1 MPKPGSNLRS
11 NPTRLWDSLMEM
23 AEIGPGVAGGNNR
36 QTVSDSDA
44 AGRAL
49 LAKWGEAE
57 GLALT
62 VDRMGNMFLRLEGTD
77 PDAAPV
83 LVGSH
88 LDTQPTGG
96 RYDGVLGVLA
106 GLEVIRT
113 IREQGLRTRHPIVLV
128 NWTNEEGARFA
139 PSLMGSGV
147 FSGRLKQQDMDD
159 SRDLDGLRFGDEI
172 ARIGW
177 RGEAE
182 ARAFPIH
189 ALFEYHIEQGPI
201 LEAEGIPIGIVTHG
215 QGCHWIEIEV
225 LGTASH
231 AGSTPMHMRRDAARG
246 AARLIEAIHAI
257 AMRHQPDAAGTV
269 GHVEVFPNS
278 RNVIP
283 DRVVLTAD
291 LRSHRPEV
299 LDAMDAELLET
310 VPRICAELG
319 LGHRISR
326 AGAFPPPA
334 FDETLLARLRT
345 AADRLGL
352 KHRDI
357 ISGAG
362 HDACNINDITPTAM
376 LFCPCVGGISH
387 NEAEEIS
394 PEWAAAGCDVLLHAV
409 LETAGPEAAA

>member
-1 MPKPGSNLRS
+1 MQPGANLRTD
-11 NPTRLWDSLMEM
+11 PTRLWDSLMRM

-36 QTVSDSDA
+36 QTVGDA
-44 AGRAL
+44 DAEGRAL
-49 LAKWGEAE
+49 LQRWGEAE

-62 VDRMGNMFLRLEGTD
+62 VDSMGNMFLRMEGTD

-88 LDTQPTGG
+88 LDTQSTGG
-96 RYDGVLGVLA
+96 KYDGVLGVLA

-128 NWTNEEGARFA
+128 NWTNEEGARFS

-147 FSGRLKQQDMDD
+147 FTGRLRQQDMDD

-177 RGEAE
+177 RGAAP

-201 LEAEGIPIGIVTHG
+201 LESEGIPIGIVTHG
-215 QGCHWIEIEV
+215 QGCRWIEIEIT
-225 LGTASH
+225 GSAAH
-231 AGSTPMHMRRDAARG
+231 AGSTPMTMRRDALRG
-246 AARLIEAIHAI
+246 AAQVVEAINAI
-257 AMRHQPDAAGTV
+257 GMEHHPDAVATV
-269 GHVEVFPNS
+269 GHLEVYPNS

-283 DRVVLTAD
+283 DRVLLTAD

-299 LDAMDAELLET
+299 LAALET
-310 VPRICAELG
+310 ALRQQAAAICDGLG
-319 LGHRISR
+319 LGLTARST
-326 AGAFPPPA
+326 GAFEPPA
-334 FDETLLARLRT
+334 FDEALLARLRA

-352 KHRDI
+352 AHRDI

-362 HDACNINDITPTAM
+362 HDACNINDIAPTAM

-394 PEWAAAGCDVLLHAV
+394 PEWASAGCDVLLHAV
-409 LETAGPEAAA
+409 LETAGLEVGT

>member
-1 MPKPGSNLRS
+1 MTRPGSNLRS
-11 NPTRLWDSLMEM
+11 NPTRLWDSLMQM

-36 QTVSDSDA
+36 QTVSDADGE
-44 AGRAL
+44 GRAL

-62 VDRMGNMFLRLEGTD
+62 VDRMGNMFLRLEGSD

-96 RYDGVLGVLA
+96 RFDGVLGVLA

-113 IREQGLRTRHPIVLV
+113 IREQGLKTRHPVVLV

-147 FSGRLKQQDMDD
+147 FTGRLRQEDMDD

-172 ARIGW
+172 TRIGW

-189 ALFEYHIEQGPI
+189 ALLEYHIEQGPI
-201 LEAEGIPIGIVTHG
+201 LEAEGIPIGIVTHT
-215 QGCHWIEIEV
+215 QGCNWIEIEV
-225 LGTASH
+225 TGSAAHT
-231 AGSTPMHMRRDAARG
+231 GSTPMGARKDAARG
-246 AARLIEAIHAI
+246 AARIVEAVHAI
-257 AMRHQPDAAGTV
+257 AMRHQPNAVATI
-269 GHVEVFPNS
+269 GHVEVSPNS
-278 RNVIP
+278 RNVIAG
-283 DRVVLTAD
+283 RVVMTAD
-291 LRSHRPEV
+291 LRSHIPTV
-299 LDAMDAELLET
+299 QDAMTAELLAEA
-310 VPRICAELG
+310 PRICAELG
-319 LGHRISR
+319 LGFHYKMLE
-326 AGAFPPPA
+326 AVPA
-334 FDETLLARLRT
+334 STFDETLLDRLRA

-352 KHRDI
+352 PHRDI

-362 HDACNINDITPTAM
+362 HDACNINDIAPTAM
-376 LFCPCVGGISH
+376 LFCPCVDGISH

-409 LETAGPEAAA
+409 LETAGLEGAA